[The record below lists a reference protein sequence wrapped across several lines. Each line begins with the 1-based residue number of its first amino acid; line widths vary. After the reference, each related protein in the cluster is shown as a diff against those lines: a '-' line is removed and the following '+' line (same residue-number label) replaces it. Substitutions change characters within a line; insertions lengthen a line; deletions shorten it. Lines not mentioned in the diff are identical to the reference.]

1 MREVA
6 RDQSWW
12 EWWVPAQLMAGL
24 PMPLTR
30 EDRLEGKVGKH
41 PRYPP
46 TQEAGGAV
54 YARVRL
60 NVRAKTC
67 WWK

>member
-30 EDRLEGKVGKH
+30 EDRLEGKVGNTPGTH
-41 PRYPP
+41 PPRKLA
-46 TQEAGGAV
+46 ELHMLGSG
-54 YARVRL
+54 
-60 NVRAKTC
+60 
-67 WWK
+67 